1 MILSM
6 LVGLAATMY
15 ASYRPSRQIGA
26 LARKVRNS
34 DPNKPIH
41 LDPIRITEIDQLS
54 QAIEELSKSVAENS
68 SRLSQIIGMLSIQ
81 IGAFEVEAD
90 KNSVFCTS
98 GFFDVLDPLTAHE
111 DRMLTL
117 DEFAGQLRLLD
128 LDPVSYTHLANSG
141 MENGKSI
148 IVRVPY

>member
-1 MILSM
+1 MQNSILTFMILSM

-54 QAIEELSKSVAENS
+54 QAIEEIKQERSGEQFPAFA
-68 SRLSQIIGMLSIQ
+68 IIGMLSVQ
-81 IGAFEVEAD
+81 IGA
-90 KNSVFCTS
+90 
-98 GFFDVLDPLTAHE
+98 
-111 DRMLTL
+111 
-117 DEFAGQLRLLD
+117 LRL
-128 LDPVSYTHLANSG
+128 SG
-141 MENGKSI
+141 
-148 IVRVPY
+148 